1 MHDGRRWRTQRV
13 ATGMLLQGSPAS
25 PFMMDTV
32 SGTCPSVHDSSC
44 LPAIE
49 CVLRAAHNQ
58 AMATLLL
65 AGATG
70 LVGSHALQQSLVDT
84 RIARVIAPTR
94 RALPSHP
101 KLMNP
106 IVDFDNLPRDAQWWQ
121 VDAVICTLGT
131 TIRQAG
137 SEAAFRK
144 VDFDYVL
151 EVARLARLHGAARF
165 ALTSSLGA
173 NAMSRNFY
181 LRTKGETE
189 RALRDCGFASLTLVR
204 PSMIG
209 GERERRRPLEHMGML
224 AMRALHPLIPRRYR
238 VAPAERIAHALIEAA
253 LAAVPG
259 CTTIES
265 EALLPTPA
273 SA

>member
-1 MHDGRRWRTQRV
+1 
-13 ATGMLLQGSPAS
+13 
-25 PFMMDTV
+25 
-32 SGTCPSVHDSSC
+32 
-44 LPAIE
+44 
-49 CVLRAAHNQ
+49 
-58 AMATLLL
+58 MATLLL

-70 LVGSHALQQSLVDT
+70 LVGSHALQLSLADT
-84 RIARVIAPTR
+84 RVARVIAPTR

-101 KLMNP
+101 KLVNP
-106 IVDFDNLPRDAQWWQ
+106 VVDFADLPRDAPWWK
-121 VDAVICTLGT
+121 VDAVICALGT

-144 VDFDYVL
+144 VDFDCVL
-151 EVARLARLHGAARF
+151 DVARLARLHGAATF

-173 NAMSRNFY
+173 NATSRNFY

-209 GERERRRPLEHMGML
+209 GERERVRPLEHFGMR
-224 AMRALHPLIPRRYR
+224 AMRALDPLIPRRWR
-238 VAPAERIAHALIEAA
+238 VVPAECIAHALIEAA

-265 EALLPTPA
+265 EALQPIRA